1 MAETCSTCRFWK
13 AYPRSDGAPPMA
25 GLCRALPPNM
35 AGMWPDTRAVDWC
48 GVYAAPVSSVVAVAP
63 VASTMGA
70 ARDGGAEAVPVAP
83 VALDAAGLA
92 RRLRAEGL
100 TLRAVGERL
109 AAAGVVSTSGGPLA
123 PASVSRLMG
132 AA

>member
-63 VASTMGA
+63 VATPA
-70 ARDGGAEAVPVAP
+70 ASVTPETIASVLKVLTDELLLSSCAQACLNSAGGDVQIPEV
-83 VALDAAGLA
+83 D
-92 RRLRAEGL
+92 RF
-100 TLRAVGERL
+100 RL
-109 AAAGVVSTSGGPLA
+109 AAALRISAVPL
-123 PASVSRLMG
+123 PCNP
-132 AA
+132 